1 MMATVD
7 ELSAGGPE
15 TVNVQFYV
23 EALEAE
29 LAAANNRAVRLA
41 ALSRELQA
49 EVARLKRVNEAL
61 QQTEETPHG

>member
-1 MMATVD
+1 MSEQQGST
-7 ELSAGGPE
+7 E

-29 LAAANNRAVRLA
+29 LAAAQSRAVRLT
-41 ALSRELQA
+41 ALSRELQS

-61 QQTEETPHG
+61 QERPNDSG